1 MKKQNKP
8 SKEELEIE
16 RKTRLNAS
24 ISRLEKVVEKMD
36 RKKDE
41 MIVKAKNAKL
51 KGSESS
57 LKLAKVGLAN
67 ALATK
72 KRAEEMLMQLDIL
85 GSMRDIAESTKGFL
99 EVVQDTCGD
108 IRELTR
114 DNNFAKVGKELT
126 KTFEAVNM
134 QSEGLATLMETGT
147 VNMDAVNMDFSA
159 ELSDEIDLLIEGEA
173 VAQENSMD
181 EQIAQKLERLKA
193 Q

>member
-8 SKEELEIE
+8 SKEELELE

-24 ISRLEKVVEKMD
+24 IARLEKVVEKMD

-57 LKLAKVGLAN
+57 FKLAKVGLAN

>member
-8 SKEELEIE
+8 SKEELELE

-24 ISRLEKVVEKMD
+24 IARLEKVVEKMD

-159 ELSDEIDLLIEGEA
+159 DLSDEIDLLIEGEA